1 MTDTTADTD
10 TDRWFQ
16 QPDYLV
22 ETDWLQIHLADPDLR
37 IFDCTTYLLPD
48 PKAVYRI
55 ESGRADW
62 EKGHI
67 PGAGFIDLQGELS
80 DQTTKLRFMMPP
92 ADQFAAAMSRLGVGQ
107 GVRVILYSAG
117 SIQWATRVWWML
129 RAMGFDNAAVLN
141 GGWEKWQAEGRPV
154 STEPPRY
161 PPANFVAKP
170 RPGLFADKDK
180 VMAAIED
187 GGSCVLNA
195 LAAEQHTGA
204 GGRHYGRPG
213 RIAGSVNV
221 PARAL
226 VDPETNAYLS
236 PAALRALFED
246 AGITPDREV
255 VAYCGGGI
263 AASNDA
269 FVLTLLG
276 YDKVSLYDA
285 SLSEWARDENL
296 PMETG

>member
-1 MTDTTADTD
+1 MTDAATG
-10 TDRWFQ
+10 FQ
-16 QPDYLV
+16 KPQYLV
-22 ETDWLQIHLADPDLR
+22 ETDWLEAHLADPDLR

-62 EKGHI
+62 EKAHI

-80 DQTTKLRFMMPP
+80 DQSTKLRFMMPP
-92 ADQFAAAMSRLGVGQ
+92 AEQFAAAMSHFGVGD
-107 GVRVILYSAG
+107 GTRVVLYSAG

-129 RAMGFDNAAVLN
+129 RAMGFDNAAILN
-141 GGWEKWQAEGRPV
+141 GGWEKWQAEGRRV
-154 STEPPRY
+154 STEPPAY
-161 PPANFVAKP
+161 PPATFTADP
-170 RPGLFADKDK
+170 RPELFAEKDK
-180 VMAAIED
+180 VLAAVGD
-187 GGSCVLNA
+187 GGACVLNA
-195 LAAEQHTGA
+195 LTAEQHDGSS
-204 GGRHYGRPG
+204 GRHYGRPG

-221 PARAL
+221 PGRSL
-226 VDPETNAYLS
+226 TDPETNAYRS
-236 PAALRALFED
+236 PAELQALFD
-246 AGITPDREV
+246 AAGVSRDREV

-263 AASNDA
+263 AASNDT

-285 SLSEWARDENL
+285 SLSEWARDDSL

>member
-1 MTDTTADTD
+1 MTDADTG
-10 TDRWFQ
+10 FQ
-16 QPDYLV
+16 QPQYLV
-22 ETDWLQIHLADPDLR
+22 ETDWLETHLADPDLR

-62 EKGHI
+62 EKAHI

-80 DQTTKLRFMMPP
+80 DESTKLRFMMPP
-92 ADQFAAAMSRLGVGQ
+92 AEQFATAMSRFGVGD
-107 GVRVILYSAG
+107 GTRVVLYSAG

-129 RAMGFDNAAVLN
+129 RAMGFDDAAVLN
-141 GGWEKWQAEGRPV
+141 GGWEKWRTEGRPV
-154 STEPPRY
+154 STAPPAY
-161 PPANFVAKP
+161 PPATFTP
-170 RPGLFADKDK
+170 RPRPELFADKDK
-180 VMAAIED
+180 VLAAVGD
-187 GGSCVLNA
+187 GGACVLNA
-195 LAAEQHTGA
+195 LAADQHDGS

-221 PARAL
+221 PGRAL
-226 VDPETNAYLS
+226 TDPETNAYRP
-236 PAALRALFED
+236 PAELQALFD
-246 AGITPDREV
+246 AAGVSRDQEV

-263 AASNDA
+263 AASNDT

-285 SLSEWARDENL
+285 SLSEWARDDSL